1 MGALPTL
8 YAATVPDLPGGTFVG
23 PGGRAE
29 QRGHPKVV
37 TAAGKA
43 YDEAA
48 WRRLWEVSEQLTGV
62 HYEFARRAPRDATCA
77 PTAPPRSSGRR
88 ATWSASA
95 SCRCSR
101 RWRRGRSARGCRSAR
116 PDEPEPFADV
126 LRDLDEVLLPGV
138 THWQHPRYFA
148 YFATSSSEPAILA
161 ELLAATLNSIAILWR
176 TSPAATELEG
186 VVLDWVADL
195 LGLPA
200 GWHGHIEDTAS
211 TSTLAAIIAARE
223 ATGRE
228 RDRLLGAG
236 ALVGRQGG
244 ADARHAAAQGSGR
257 RRVPDASRC
266 AGRSVRCRRR
276 RGYRRHDRGD
286 RGRSGAGDR
295 RRVRGEPGR
304 GCTSTRRTPARRWSA
319 RSFAGRSTAVD
330 RADSLV
336 VNAHKWMLT
345 PMDCSLLWTRRPDDF
360 RRAFSLIPEYL
371 RTPDAEDA
379 LSLSEYGPALG
390 RRFRALKLWAVL
402 RCYGRSG
409 LQRHIRG
416 GIELAAAFERWVAEA
431 DGWELCAPRRFSVV
445 CFRLDRARTSATAGC
460 WSGSTRRGEIFI
472 SHCVLNGRYVLRLA
486 VGQMSTT
493 EDDVRRAWDVLV
505 REAANL

>member
-1 MGALPTL
+1 M
-8 YAATVPDLPGGTFVG
+8 
-23 PGGRAE
+23 
-29 QRGHPKVV
+29 
-37 TAAGKA
+37 
-43 YDEAA
+43 
-48 WRRLWEVSEQLTGV
+48 
-62 HYEFARRAPRDATCA
+62 
-77 PTAPPRSSGRR
+77 
-88 ATWSASA
+88 
-95 SCRCSR
+95 
-101 RWRRGRSARGCRSAR
+101 
-116 PDEPEPFADV
+116 

-176 TSPAATELEG
+176 TSPASTELEG

-211 TSTLAAIIAARE
+211 TSTFTAIIAARE

-228 RDRLLGAG
+228 VIVCSEHAHSSVDKAARMLGMRLRKVPVDAEFRMRADALGDLSDAAVIVATVGTTAATAVDAVPAIADACAASGTWLHVDAAYAG
-236 ALVGRQGG
+236 AAMVC
-244 ADARHAAAQGSGR
+244 
-257 RRVPDASRC
+257 P
-266 AGRSVRCRRR
+266 
-276 RGYRRHDRGD
+276 
-286 RGRSGAGDR
+286 
-295 RRVRGEPGR
+295 EF
-304 GCTSTRRTPARRWSA
+304 RWA
-319 RSFAGRSTAVD
+319 FDGVD

-345 PMDCSLLWTRRPDDF
+345 PLDCSLLWTRRPDDF

-390 RRFRALKLWAVL
+390 RRFRSLKLWAVL
-402 RCYGRSG
+402 RCHGRSG

-416 GIELAAAFERWVAEA
+416 GIELAAAFERWVGEA
-431 DGWELCAPRRFSVV
+431 DGWELCAPRHFSVV
-445 CFRLDRARTSATAGC
+445 CFRL
-460 WSGSTRRGEIFI
+460 SGDDERNRRLLERVNASGEMFI

-505 REAANL
+505 REATQL